1 MALSVTS
8 RAFVEGDT
16 LPPKYTCDGENIS
29 PPIDWGP
36 LPAETRSI
44 AFLMD
49 DPDDTTAPGGIFTHW
64 TLVNLPP
71 ETVGLP
77 EGVPKDAVLPDG
89 AIQGTNGFGML
100 GYGGPEPI
108 PGSGPDRY
116 RFQVFALSEKLDVE
130 PGVSRGAV
138 LEAMEGRILAEGILR
153 AKY

>member
-8 RAFVEGDT
+8 RAFVDGDT
-16 LPPKYTCDGENIS
+16 LPAKYTCDGENIS

-36 LPAETRSI
+36 LPAETKSI
-44 AFLMD
+44 TFLMD

-77 EGVPKDAVLPDG
+77 EDVPKDAVLPDG

-108 PGSGPDRY
+108 PESGPDRY

-130 PGVSRGAV
+130 PGVSREAV
-138 LEAMEGRILAEGILR
+138 LAAMEGRILTEGVLT

>member
-1 MALSVTS
+1 MGLSVTS
-8 RAFVEGDT
+8 PAFADGDT
-16 LPPKYTCDGENIS
+16 LPAKYTCDGENIS

-36 LPAETRSI
+36 LPADTMSV

-49 DPDDTTAPGGIFTHW
+49 DPDDSTAPGGIFTHW

-71 ETVGLP
+71 QTPGLP
-77 EGVPKDAVLPDG
+77 EGVPNDGVLPDG
-89 AIQGTNGFGML
+89 AIQGRNGFGAL

-116 RFQVFALSEKLDVE
+116 RFQVFALSWELDVE
-130 PGVSRGAV
+130 PGVSRAAV
-138 LEAMEGRILAEGILR
+138 LEAMEGRILAEGVLT